1 MALDHGAGHGGE
13 MRIVQYEAGGRG
25 CGLEREGAVFATGY
39 VDTLSLIRD
48 GAEGLARA
56 AEAAEHADP
65 VTVDRILAPLTNP
78 GKIFGSG
85 VNYRSHGDEEPG
97 FVFPDEVVW
106 DFIKLSSAIVGPG
119 DAIVIPPGDDVIVRR
134 AGDATTFSEYGFAV
148 DYEVEFGVVMG
159 ARARNVDRDAALDH
173 VFGYTVFNDVGSRSV
188 QFHNGQRDLGKNFDT
203 FCPMGPCIVTR
214 DELPDWEAVRIQS
227 HVNSELRQDA
237 LVGEQIGPP
246 PVAIEWLSSIITLE
260 PGDCLMT
267 GTPAGCG
274 TFMQPPRF
282 LEPGDVVTVSA
293 SGIGELTN
301 PVVAGTSRTRR

>member
-1 MALDHGAGHGGE
+1 
-13 MRIVQYEAGGRG
+13 MRIVQYETDGGTG
-25 CGLEREGAVFATGY
+25 CGVERDGAVFATGY
-39 VDTLSLIRD
+39 ADTLSLIRD
-48 GAEGLARA
+48 GEAGVERA
-56 AEAAEHADP
+56 ARTAAGSTP
-65 VTVDRILAPLTNP
+65 VRVDRILAPLTNP

-97 FVFPDEVVW
+97 FAFPDEVVW

-119 DAIVIPPGDDVIVRR
+119 DAIVIPPADDVIVRGPDS
-134 AGDATTFSEYGFAV
+134 AATFSEYGFAV

-159 ARARNVDRDAALDH
+159 ARAKNVGREAALDH

-203 FCPMGPCIVTR
+203 FCPMGPCIVTA

-227 HVNSELRQDA
+227 HVNGELRQDA
-237 LVGEQIGPP
+237 LVGDQIGPP

-301 PVVAGTSRTRR
+301 PVVAGTSRTGR

>member
-1 MALDHGAGHGGE
+1 
-13 MRIVQYEAGGRG
+13 MRIVQYESGGLTG
-25 CGLEREGAVFATGY
+25 CGVEVDGQVYATGY
-39 VDTLSLIRD
+39 ADTLSLIRD
-48 GAEGLARA
+48 GERGL
-56 AEAAEHADP
+56 EAATAADGEP
-65 VTVDRILAPLTNP
+65 VEVDRLLAPLTNP

-106 DFIKLSSAIVGPG
+106 DFIKVASAIIGPG
-119 DAIVIPPGDDVIVRR
+119 EAIVIPPADDVIRR
-134 AGDATTFSEYGFAV
+134 FAGGAATFGEHGFAV
-148 DYEVEFGVVMG
+148 DYEVEFGVVIG
-159 ARARNVDRDAALDH
+159 TRAKNVRRDDALDH
-173 VFGYTVFNDVGSRSV
+173 VFGYTVINDVGARSV

-214 DELPDWEAVRIQS
+214 DELPNWEGVRIQS
-227 HVNSELRQDA
+227 LVNGELRQDA

-274 TFMQPPRF
+274 TFKDPPRF

-301 PVVAGTSRTRR
+301 PVVAGEARTRPAG